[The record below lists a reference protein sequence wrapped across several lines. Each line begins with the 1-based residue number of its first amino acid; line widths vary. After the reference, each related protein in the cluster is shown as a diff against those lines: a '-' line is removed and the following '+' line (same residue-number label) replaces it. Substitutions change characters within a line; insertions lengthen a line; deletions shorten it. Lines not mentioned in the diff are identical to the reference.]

1 MEETNSPFLSNRGF
15 EISRVA
21 FLLII
26 SVLLGVT
33 AWVWNTTVSRIDS
46 EISYQRHYLES
57 IDERIRITEMANE
70 RQTAAISALGGRL
83 DAQRERIKDLNDLY
97 YGPLRR
103 KP

>member
-1 MEETNSPFLSNRGF
+1 MEETNSPFLTNRGF

-21 FLLII
+21 FLLVI

-46 EISYQRHYLES
+46 RLES
-57 IDERIRITEMANE
+57 IDERIRISEMANE
-70 RQTAAISALGGRL
+70 RQTAAISALNSRL
-83 DAQRERIKDLNDLY
+83 NAQRERIRDLNDLY
-97 YGPLRR
+97 YGPLKR